1 MSYKMGILSEA
12 ESIIAGNRYIITSS
26 TNEGLII
33 KSMAQLILLH
43 EQISELTSSKADA
56 VRSEIKDLLMTA
68 NEVIGSDFDWAD
80 NLEDPEPARNTE
92 GWSWLNTMR
101 DNPVPVF
108 ASALAAAGAYA
119 LVATAW

>member
-1 MSYKMGILSEA
+1 MGILSEA

-68 NEVIGSDFDWAD
+68 NEVIGSDFDWAE
-80 NLEDPEPARNTE
+80 NLEDPGAEQQKDE

-108 ASALAAAGAYA
+108 ASALAAASAYA